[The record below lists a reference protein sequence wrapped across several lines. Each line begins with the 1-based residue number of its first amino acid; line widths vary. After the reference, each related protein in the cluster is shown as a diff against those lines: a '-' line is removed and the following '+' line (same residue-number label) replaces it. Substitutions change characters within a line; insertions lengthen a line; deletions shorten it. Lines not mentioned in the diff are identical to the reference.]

1 MIDPVKELQAAA
13 LKINLGVSSREKEAI
28 EINGTEFND
37 NIRQLG
43 KEAELIEKY
52 LGKEEENE

>member
-13 LKINLGVSSREKEAI
+13 LKINLGVSSREKESI
-28 EINGTEFND
+28 EINGTEFNE

>member
-1 MIDPVKELQAAA
+1 MIDPVKELQAAK
-13 LKINLGVSSREKEAI
+13 LKIDLGVSSREKEAI

-43 KEAELIEKY
+43 KEAELIRNY
-52 LGKEEENE
+52 IGKEEENE